1 MKTINTFFWFDKEA
15 EEAANYYVSVF
26 PNSKITNVQNFP
38 EAAKEYTGGNAVG
51 TVMTVD
57 FELNGMPFTGLN
69 GGKQEGFTFS
79 PATSFMIPCEDQ
91 AEIDRF
97 WAALSA
103 VPEAEQCGWCT
114 DKFGIT
120 WQVVPAVLNDLL
132 ADPSKTEKVTEAF
145 LQMKKFDIAKLM
157 EAANS

>member
-1 MKTINTFFWFDKEA
+1 MTTCLWFDSEA

-26 PNSKITNVQNFP
+26 PNSKITNIQKYP
-38 EAAKEYTGGNAVG
+38 EAAKEVSGKPTGS
-51 TVMTVD
+51 VMTVD
-57 FELNGMPFTGLN
+57 FELNGTRFMGLN
-69 GGKQEGFTFS
+69 GGPQEGFNFN
-79 PATSFMIPCEDQ
+79 PGTSFMVFCEDQ

-120 WQVVPAVLNDLL
+120 WQVVPTILDKLL
-132 ADPSKTEKVTEAF
+132 ADPAKTEKVTAAF
-145 LQMKKFDIAKLM
+145 LQMQKFDIAKLI